1 MIQHI
6 CAVTFAVSGMARSI
20 EFYKKLGFE
29 LLYGG
34 DEATFSS
41 LKAGEAFVNLVA
53 QPGYDTR
60 WWGRAIFR
68 VNDVDAH
75 YQALRERGLELES
88 PRDAPW
94 GERFF
99 HVTDPDGHELSFAEL
114 LPARA

>member
-41 LKAGEAFVNLVA
+41 LKAGEAFVNLVS

-60 WWGRAIFR
+60 
-68 VNDVDAH
+68 
-75 YQALRERGLELES
+75 
-88 PRDAPW
+88 
-94 GERFF
+94 
-99 HVTDPDGHELSFAEL
+99 GHC
-114 LPARA
+114 